1 MTNLIKRLKQ
11 LNAALPL
18 LLIGI
23 IVWGVLV
30 EFTGVWFVEDKF
42 RYSTGTW
49 IGVGLAVF
57 MAINMALV
65 IDTAVT
71 KGQSVKILRIKSIF
85 RYLIVVI
92 VFLFMVYF
100 NVGNWI
106 SAFIAIIGL
115 KISAYAQPVIIRIFK
130 LDNNHDK
137 EVKM

>member
-30 EFTGVWFVEDKF
+30 EFTGVWFVEDKL